1 MGDITDEKVAAETV
15 DEFELDLSKF
25 VMKKDAL
32 DFPELAALVAMA
44 GQGKTH
50 SALAMTEVEGLWPVL
65 VLDTEGSTVGVAQNF
80 DPDRFDVIRI
90 HTHKQLEQ
98 VVDSLVTKTHKYKTV
113 VIDTIDTAQE
123 RALLKF
129 EKDNPGDGFAKWAE
143 VSKWLMGDGGL
154 LPRLKAAPFFSVVI
168 VHTREEKS
176 ESGSIIQKVKLQ
188 GSAKDSFASAPDVV
202 FYQTR
207 KLVKVGDETKLQTK
221 VYTVGTKAFDQ
232 AKNRFG
238 LPYVMED
245 ATLATVFRAIQD
257 KIDERK
263 AKKDSK

>member
-1 MGDITDEKVAAETV
+1 MTETV
-15 DEFELDLSKF
+15 DKSEVEAADEFELDLSKF
-25 VMKKDAL
+25 VMSKDAL

-50 SALAMTEVEGLWPVL
+50 SALAMTEVDGLWPVL

-80 DPDRFDVIRI
+80 DPERFDVIRI
-90 HTHKQLEQ
+90 NTHKQLEQ
-98 VVDSLVTKTHKYKTV
+98 VVNSLLTKTHKYKTV

-129 EKDNPGDGFAKWAE
+129 EKDNPGDGFAKWGE
-143 VSKWLMGDGGL
+143 VAKWLLGDAGL
-154 LPRLKAAPFFSVVI
+154 LPRLKAAPFFAVVI
-168 VHTREEKS
+168 CHSREEKS
-176 ESGSIIQKVKLQ
+176 ESGAIIQKVKLQ
-188 GSAKDSFASAPDVV
+188 GSAKDNFASAPDVV

-207 KLVKVGDETKLQTK
+207 KLAKVGDETLLQTK

-245 ATLATVFRAIQD
+245 ATLATVFKAIRA

-263 AKKDSK
+263 AAKNK